1 MKQMTGAVLAAVMLA
16 AAPAWAD
23 RGDDHGRGHGHGHGH
38 WKEARHYQPHYA
50 SPRVVY
56 REVVRYQNYYA
67 PAPVYYAPQPA
78 AGIHIMLP
86 NIYIPIR

>member
-1 MKQMTGAVLAAVMLA
+1 
-16 AAPAWAD
+16 
-23 RGDDHGRGHGHGHGH
+23 
-38 WKEARHYQPHYA
+38 
-50 SPRVVY
+50 VVY
-56 REVVRYQNYYA
+56 REVVRHHSYYT

>member
-1 MKQMTGAVLAAVMLA
+1 MKLLTGAVLSAVMLA
-16 AAPAWAD
+16 AVPAYAD
-23 RGDDHGRGHGHGHGH
+23 RGDHDRGYGRDKHH
-38 WKEARHYQPHYA
+38 WKHAHRGYQYYEP
-50 SPRVVY
+50 PRVVH
-56 REVVRYQNYYA
+56 REVVRYYDYYA